1 LSPFGAVWNTL
12 SHWRTQETLNF
23 LKDANVRVPVESST
37 QSKQVVLASQLQ
49 RSVVKL
55 NEYFKLNMFIEKDLV
70 QLVNTFL
77 LREPIA
83 SFSNGQWNIFTL
95 VFLEA
100 LTKRNAEL
108 EKELHKNDSSLL
120 MTIVQNC
127 GFKDYEFKEFCT
139 VFFSS

>member
-1 LSPFGAVWNTL
+1 
-12 SHWRTQETLNF
+12 
-23 LKDANVRVPVESST
+23 
-37 QSKQVVLASQLQ
+37 
-49 RSVVKL
+49 VKF
-55 NEYFKLNMFIEKDLV
+55 NEYFKLNMLIEKDLV

-83 SFSNGQWNIFTL
+83 SFSNNQWNIFTL

-108 EKELHKNDSSLL
+108 EKELHKNDASLL
-120 MTIVQNC
+120 MAIVQNC